1 MKWYTHTASLTI
13 YALLVQDHGLLTR
26 LRFLRRKYRLLIVDY
41 LDLRGIC
48 NRLVIPD
55 APLLLMLSL
64 LYNWVE
70 RLLLCLLAG

>member
-1 MKWYTHTASLTI
+1 MKRYTHTASLTI
-13 YALLVQDHGLLTR
+13 YALLVQDHGLLSR
-26 LRFLRRKYRLLIVDY
+26 LRFLRRKYWVLVVDY

-64 LYNWVE
+64 LDNWVK
-70 RLLLCLLAG
+70 